1 MSDNK
6 TIEAILAAIKQGM
19 SERGEQRLFRSG
31 KLPGLFPGRSGITTA
46 AAAEAVR
53 DGLIEIV
60 RSETK
65 GKLSTDWVR
74 VTPKGIEFLVSRES
88 PTRAMDELRAELR
101 ATQEGIPL
109 WLAQIRQTLNEL
121 GKRLTDEA
129 QRISHRLEK
138 LSERVE
144 EGLKRAKENSP
155 RIPDTA
161 AAAFPWVLDAVAYLD
176 RRKQSGISSRCSLP
190 ELFTGLSEKDVN
202 LTLSTFHAGL
212 RHLHDRG
219 LVRLVPF
226 DGPGELPEPEYALLD
241 GPSVFYYAAR

>member
-1 MSDNK
+1 MLDDKVN
-6 TIEAILAAIKQGM
+6 EATLAAIKQGLA
-19 SERGEQRLFRSG
+19 EPGEQRLFRSG
-31 KLPGLFPGRSGITTA
+31 KLAGLYPGRNRVNTA

-53 DGLIEIV
+53 QGLLEIV
-60 RSETK
+60 RTETK
-65 GKLSTDWVR
+65 GKLYTDWVR

-88 PTRAMDELRAELR
+88 PARAMDELRAALQ

-121 GKRLTDEA
+121 GKRLTEEA
-129 QRISHRLEK
+129 QRIRHRLEK

-144 EGLKRAKENSP
+144 EGLKRAQETSP
-155 RIPDTA
+155 RLPETA
-161 AAAFPWVLDAVAYLD
+161 TAAFPWALDAVAYLD
-176 RRKQSGISSRCSLP
+176 RRKQSGIASTCPLP
-190 ELFTGLSEKDVN
+190 ELFTGLSEKEGS

-219 LVRLVPF
+219 LVRLLTF
-226 DGPGELPEPEYALLD
+226 QGPGELPEPEYALLD